1 VTEFDK
7 VIPPGGVG
15 KVTASLN
22 TFPYK
27 GPITKSVQVTTGDPG
42 ARPVVLLLKAEIVT
56 SLPCRRTPRSGWR
69 SGPTRRR
76 PPRATRCSAH
86 MAGRSPPG
94 AAAIW

>member
-27 GPITKSVQVTTGDPG
+27 GPITQSVQVTPG
-42 ARPVVLLLKAEIVT
+42 
-56 SLPCRRTPRSGWR
+56 S
-69 SGPTRRR
+69 
-76 PPRATRCSAH
+76 
-86 MAGRSPPG
+86 
-94 AAAIW
+94 